1 VIGFW
6 LLIKGFL
13 AGLAIAAPV
22 GPVNVMVASRTLVK
36 NRFSGFLSG
45 LGAATADAFYGAIAG
60 FSISFIIDFLKREEF
75 WIRVFG
81 GILLVGIGIVY
92 FRKPAPALQRR
103 GGESSGHS
111 DYVSAFLL
119 TLTNPTTVLSFVAV
133 LAAMGMGEQRA
144 WWLNFLL
151 VGGIFCGSML
161 WWIILVAIVNRLRDR
176 FNEGAICWMNRV
188 AGVAIGGFGIVT
200 FLLGV
205 TQKR

>member
-1 VIGFW
+1 MIGLW

-22 GPVNVMVASRTLVK
+22 GPVNVLVASRTLAK
-36 NRFSGFLSG
+36 NRLSGFLSG

-60 FSISFIIDFLKREEF
+60 FSISFVIDFLKREEF
-75 WIRVFG
+75 WIRIFG

-92 FRKPAPALQRR
+92 FRKRPVAIAKEPSD
-103 GGESSGHS
+103 SSSHS
-111 DYVSAFLL
+111 DYVSALLL

-133 LAAMGMGEQRA
+133 LAGMGMGEKRA

-161 WWIILVAIVNRLRDR
+161 WWTILVAIVNRLRDR
-176 FNEGAICWMNRV
+176 FNESAICWMNRV
-188 AGVAIGGFGIVT
+188 AGIAIGGFGLVT
-200 FLLGV
+200 FFLGV
-205 TQKR
+205 TQER